1 MDQKTIDMIER
12 ARSHVMSAEELER
25 QRISF
30 VYGNSPHDDANTTKD
45 TVRASLIESRV
56 THTS

>member
-30 VYGNSPHDDANTTKD
+30 VYGNSPHSDTNNTKEM
-45 TVRASLIESRV
+45 VRAALTESKV
-56 THTS
+56 TRTS